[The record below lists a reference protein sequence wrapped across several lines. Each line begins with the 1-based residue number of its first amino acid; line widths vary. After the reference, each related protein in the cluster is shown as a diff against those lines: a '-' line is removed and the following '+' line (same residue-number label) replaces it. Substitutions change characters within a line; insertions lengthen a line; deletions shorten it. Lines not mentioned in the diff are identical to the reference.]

1 MGGVCDIKVTV
12 KINGNLNAKLDKM
25 AEKQQAMLKQEVAKG
40 CEKYVPADSM
50 TLTRSV
56 QPSIDTKDPYLI
68 YNTPYARKQYYSAP
82 NKSKDIH
89 PDATMQWFEKWK
101 QADGKA
107 TIERIKK
114 AVKL

>member
-1 MGGVCDIKVTV
+1 M
-12 KINGNLNAKLDKM
+12 KIIFDVMLKSKIEKM
-25 AEKQQAMLKQEVAKG
+25 AEKSQAMLKQEVAKG
-40 CEKYVPADSM
+40 CEKYVPADYNM
-50 TLTRSV
+50 ILTRSV
-56 QPSIDTKDPYLI
+56 QASIDTKDSYLI
-68 YNTPYARKQYYSAP
+68 YNVPYARRQYYSAP